1 MAKRLGL
8 RSYAYCWR
16 IARQYRAGQMPMLP
30 SNERELLAFRD
41 FLAADCKPS
50 LPITKPATQ
59 FAAIGGYDPFSHSH
73 GCGCAGCRAKE
84 EIAALISSLTL

>member
-16 IARQYRAGQMPMLP
+16 IARRYRAGQMPMLP

-50 LPITKPATQ
+50 LPITKPARQ
-59 FAAIGGYDPFSHSH
+59 FAAIGGYDPSFMFAV
-73 GCGCAGCRAKE
+73 GWK
-84 EIAALISSLTL
+84 